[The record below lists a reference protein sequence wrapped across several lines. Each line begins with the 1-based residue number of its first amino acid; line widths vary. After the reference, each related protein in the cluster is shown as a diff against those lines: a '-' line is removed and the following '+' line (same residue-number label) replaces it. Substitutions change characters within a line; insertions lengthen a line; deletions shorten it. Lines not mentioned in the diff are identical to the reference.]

1 MHFIRQNMQERIN
14 IRYLRT
20 RSGDEIQMDE
30 QKLKAAGIDYKG
42 AIERFAD
49 NQVLYEKYLL
59 RFETDTHCKDAM
71 AALEEQNYD
80 EVLAQVH
87 ALKGMVGTLGMMKC
101 YQVCQDVVDA
111 LRAKKYDAIA
121 GLMEKVQEE
130 QVRIQQIY
138 KDE

>member
-1 MHFIRQNMQERIN
+1 
-14 IRYLRT
+14 
-20 RSGDEIQMDE
+20 MDE
-30 QKLKAAGIDYKG
+30 QKLRAAGIDYKG

-59 RFETDTHCKDAM
+59 RFEEDTHCKDAM

-87 ALKGMVGTLGMMKC
+87 ALKGRVGTLGMMTYYK
-101 YQVCQDVVDA
+101 VCQDVVDA
-111 LRAKKYDAIA
+111 LRAKKYDTIA

-130 QVRIQQIY
+130 QARIQQIY
-138 KDE
+138 KDK